1 MVIKFNPPQTQEEA
15 QAIIF
20 YALHHALRDI
30 ANVVDY
36 HGEIEVQWSRIDGA
50 GQDVDDVTLVMMNSC
65 EEVVFHSFRDKI
77 AAEIERRWPKNEDGD
92 DDRPD
97 TSEPGSEPEPDGP
110 NRFSLN

>member
-1 MVIKFNPPQTQEEA
+1 MVLKFNPPQTQEEA

-30 ANVVDY
+30 ANVVDC

-65 EEVVFHSFRDKI
+65 EEVVFHSFKGKI
-77 AAEIERRWPKNEDGD
+77 AAEIERRWPKNEDNG
-92 DDRPD
+92 PD
-97 TSEPGSEPEPDGP
+97 TLDPESDGTI
-110 NRFSLN
+110 RFGLN